1 MKWKTSKEMKKELDF
16 LPEKVFRDR
25 LRKVS
30 EEFFGTINEEQHKT
44 LSAPEA
50 KLKVKDKRKGVLDFK
65 DNRQNEK
72 VDIVFTDEH
81 TFDHPIYYIKFERDQ
96 RFRYKYIT

>member
-50 KLKVKDKRKGVLDFK
+50 ELKVKDKQRGVLKFK
-65 DNRQNEK
+65 DKQKEK
-72 VDIVFTDEH
+72 VIIVFTDEH
-81 TFDHPIYYIKFERDQ
+81 TFDHPIYYIEFGRDQ

>member
-25 LRKVS
+25 LRKID

-44 LSAPEA
+44 LSAPKAE
-50 KLKVKDKRKGVLDFK
+50 LKIKNKQKGILKFK
-65 DNRQNEK
+65 NKQKEK
-72 VDIVFTDEH
+72 VIIVFTDEH